1 MRGTVETLQTAAL
14 TEADFVPGAEM
25 DKPGEVPAHV
35 ASGVIAGQILHR
47 VKPTYPAEAKG
58 KLTSGSVV
66 LHAGHWKR
74 WPCPFADA
82 DLVPRWA
89 ACDFGDCS
97 SAAVDLQALP
107 AEWRAYGSGYHNYRA
122 LQHRD
127 RSLAALYGIR

>member
-66 LHAGHWKR
+66 LHAVIGRDGHVYALT
-74 WPCPFADA
+74 PISYPDGLLAISA
-82 DLVPRWA
+82 I
-89 ACDFGDCS
+89 
-97 SAAVDLQALP
+97 AAVRQWTYKP
-107 AEWRAYGSGYHNYRA
+107 YC
-122 LQHRD
+122 
-127 RSLAALYGIR
+127 